1 MATYHLQAYTEENG
15 QKIDQST
22 PEFVGINNEYDTLDG
37 AIKAALDF
45 EGELED
51 VGLPASTVYTV
62 HDLDG
67 EQLWSTAD

>member
-1 MATYHLQAYTEENG
+1 MTYHLQAHAIEHGVNV
-15 QKIDQST
+15 DQST
-22 PEFVGINNEYDTLDG
+22 PEFLGIDNEYDTLDG

-45 EGELED
+45 EGELEE

-62 HDLDG
+62 HNLDG

>member
-1 MATYHLQAYTEENG
+1 MTYHLQAHTEENG

-22 PEFVGINNEYDTLDG
+22 PEFVGINNEYDTIDE

-45 EGELED
+45 EGDLDEF
-51 VGLPASTVYTV
+51 GLPTNTVYTV
-62 HDLDG
+62 HNLNG